1 MVHTPDG
8 DVAARYAGLV
18 LQFRGAT
25 LADVYA
31 ARKAIELAG
40 ARSAGAPAVRRG
52 AEAAVGKPRRVRGR
66 RGRPDARVVV
76 LQEQF
81 HRLLVEAA
89 GNQTLTIFEEM
100 IQGIIELHG
109 RVYVAQHF
117 DEPHATKAAKIGTRA
132 PLGASSTSWWS
143 QRHDEATELW
153 ERHLVEASD
162 VVLRGADAKTV
173 LDLFLNYAELTAL
186 LRVRGSDSPNPAG
199 RGSNTGSRRS
209 VKLATPSEKSACAF
223 MRCMIPSVRSHEV
236 SKSSSRSAYTWWRT
250 AAIAVWRPPPREC
263 QPRTPARHGARR
275 RDRRGARPAPWRAL
289 PRRRTSDPRGGGRGR
304 ARRR

>member
-1 MVHTPDG
+1 MSERTRLADVAAPVRVPKTAELVASHLRRQIVRGELKEGDALPPESALMEHFGVSRPTLREAFRVLESEALISVRRGARGGARVHTPDG

-31 ARKAIELAG
+31 ARKAIELAALG
-40 ARSAGAPAVRRG
+40 ALEHRRSDAALKPLLANLEEC
-52 AEAAVGKPRRVRGR
+52 EAAEGDPT
-66 RGRPDARVVV
+66 RVVV

-132 PLGASSTSWWS
+132 HRRFLDLVVD

-173 LDLFLNYAELTAL
+173 LDLLN
-186 LRVRGSDSPNPAG
+186 
-199 RGSNTGSRRS
+199 
-209 VKLATPSEKSACAF
+209 
-223 MRCMIPSVRSHEV
+223 
-236 SKSSSRSAYTWWRT
+236 
-250 AAIAVWRPPPREC
+250 
-263 QPRTPARHGARR
+263 
-275 RDRRGARPAPWRAL
+275 
-289 PRRRTSDPRGGGRGR
+289 
-304 ARRR
+304 

>member
-1 MVHTPDG
+1 LISVRRGARGGARVHTPDG

-31 ARKAIELAG
+31 ARKAIELA
-40 ARSAGAPAVRRG
+40 ALDALEHRRSDAALKPLLANLDEC
-52 AEAAVGKPRRVRGR
+52 EAAEGDPT
-66 RGRPDARVVV
+66 RVVV

-117 DEPHATKAAKIGTRA
+117 DEPDATKTAKIGSRA
-132 PLGASSTSWWS
+132 HRRFLDLVME
-143 QRHDEATELW
+143 RRNDEATELW

-173 LDLFLNYAELTAL
+173 LDLLN
-186 LRVRGSDSPNPAG
+186 
-199 RGSNTGSRRS
+199 
-209 VKLATPSEKSACAF
+209 
-223 MRCMIPSVRSHEV
+223 
-236 SKSSSRSAYTWWRT
+236 
-250 AAIAVWRPPPREC
+250 
-263 QPRTPARHGARR
+263 
-275 RDRRGARPAPWRAL
+275 
-289 PRRRTSDPRGGGRGR
+289 
-304 ARRR
+304 